1 MCGKEGGW
9 GEEKEAGRVGS
20 FDKWM
25 SGDEA
30 KISRSMKGE
39 RGKREEH

>member
-1 MCGKEGGW
+1 MEGGEGS
-9 GEEKEAGRVGS
+9 GEGLAF